1 MIPAPAAM
9 ALPAQHP
16 NGLESIMNF
25 AFTEQQNAIRD
36 SVARFSADVLAPGYR
51 QRDRDGRIEREVIA
65 QMGEMGLLGG
75 ELPEEFGGSGL
86 DCVTAGL
93 IIEELAR
100 GDFNVAYIPL
110 LTSLNGQIIA
120 QYADTSLAREWLG
133 EMTAGRKVACIALTE
148 PGGGSDAASLRLKAE
163 LKGDVYV
170 LNGEKTSI
178 SMADQADV
186 AVVFARTGTVEQRA
200 SGISAFLV
208 PMNLPG
214 ISTTRFED
222 AGERAIGRGSIFF
235 DNVEVPVSHRLGDE
249 NKGFKQ
255 VMQGFDYSR
264 ALIGLQCLA
273 LAQQSLDETWQW
285 LTERKAFGQALSSF
299 QGLTHPLAELQT
311 YVHAARLQCYYALWL
326 KDNKLPHNAEA
337 AMNKWWG
344 PKLAFDVVK
353 QCLLAHGHTGYGEDL
368 PFAQRLR
375 DVLGLQIGDGT
386 AQIMKNIIAREFV
399 PN

>member
-1 MIPAPAAM
+1 
-9 ALPAQHP
+9 
-16 NGLESIMNF
+16 MNF
-25 AFTEQQNAIRD
+25 AFNEQQNAIRE

-51 QRDRDGRIEREVIA
+51 KRDREGRIEREVIQ

-75 ELPEEFGGSGL
+75 ELPEEYGGSGL
-86 DCVTAGL
+86 DCVTAGI
-93 IIEELAR
+93 IIEEIAK
-100 GDFNVAYIPL
+100 GDFNVGYIPL

-120 QYADTSLAREWLG
+120 QHAQPELAREWLG
-133 EMTAGRKVACIALTE
+133 EITAGRKVACIALTE
-148 PGGGSDAASLRLKAE
+148 PHGGSDAASLRLKAE
-163 LKGDVYV
+163 RRGDVYV

-186 AVVFARTGTVEQRA
+186 AVVFARTGTQESRA
-200 SGISAFLV
+200 NGISAFLV
-208 PMNLPG
+208 PMNSRG

-222 AGERAIGRGSIFF
+222 AGQRAIGRGSIFF
-235 DNVEVPVSHRLGDE
+235 DNVEVPASHRLGE
-249 NKGFKQ
+249 EGKGFKQ

-273 LAQQSLDETWQW
+273 VAQQSLDETWQW
-285 LTERKAFGQALSSF
+285 LTERQAFGQPLAAF
-299 QGLTHPLAELQT
+299 QGLTHPLAEYQT
-311 YVHAARLQCYYALWL
+311 YVQAARLQCFYALWL

-368 PFAQRLR
+368 PMAQRLR

-386 AQIMKNIIAREFV
+386 AQIMKNIIAREAI
-399 PN
+399 PK

>member
-1 MIPAPAAM
+1 MD
-9 ALPAQHP
+9 
-16 NGLESIMNF
+16 F
-25 AFTEQQNAIRD
+25 AFNEQQRAIRD

-51 QRDRDGRIEREVIA
+51 QRDRDGRIERSVIR
-65 QMGEMGLLGG
+65 QMGQMGLLGG
-75 ELPEEFGGSGL
+75 ELPEAFGGSGL
-86 DCVTAGL
+86 DCVTAG
-93 IIEELAR
+93 IIVEEISR
-100 GDFNVAYIPL
+100 GDFNVGYIPL
-110 LTSLNGQIIA
+110 LASLNGQIIA
-120 QYADTSLAREWLG
+120 QHADPELARQWLG
-133 EMTAGRKVACIALTE
+133 AITAGQKIVCIALTE

-163 LKGDVYV
+163 RKGQAYV

-186 AVVFARTGTVEQRA
+186 AVVFARTGSPEQRA
-200 SGISAFLV
+200 GGISAFLV
-208 PMNLPG
+208 PMDSAG
-214 ISTTRFED
+214 ISTSRFAD

-235 DNVEVPVSHRLGDE
+235 DKVEVPLSHRLGE
-249 NKGFKQ
+249 EGKGFKQ

-273 LAQQSLDETWQW
+273 LAQQSLDETWKW
-285 LTERKAFGQALSSF
+285 LTERQAFGQNLAAF

-344 PKLAFDVVK
+344 PKLAFDVVT

-386 AQIMKNIIAREFV
+386 AQIMKNIIARQFV
-399 PN
+399 PS